1 MSDALVEL
9 ARKVAIS
16 ACVSL
21 GLMTVEFAWLLRD
34 EINVVWP
41 GVRIRNPYALTYV
54 LTRYLGLVG
63 QCFNVYFSLRIAS
76 GAITSPALCKMWFRY
91 QAITIQVLLA
101 AMECALMHR
110 IYALFLKNRWILAL
124 LVLLGTSQLASMFVS
139 ARLAIPQLAHSN
151 TCYVIKPHPST
162 IYFGATSMTPN
173 PAILFMLSWKY
184 LRLPV
189 TWTQSPFGHNLLR
202 DSTLSLV
209 AILGLLFVMI
219 LSNSGVMQTPVNGN
233 VLYYW
238 FFCTLWISLGRLIVN
253 HSKVVQVSREENV
266 LTQVE
271 VGQTSTWMSTESS
284 TTRHTRTA
292 DSHTIDLT
300 EAFHSTDAAEK
311 RSSRQRDELASCVDG
326 LERQSPRV
334 GTKEK
339 GIPLSPTCEESP
351 HVETKDNWIPVSPTD
366 EVGHR
371 HCCT

>member
-1 MSDALVEL
+1 MSDALVEV

-21 GLMTVEFAWLLRD
+21 GLMTVEFVWLLRD
-34 EINVVWP
+34 EFNVVWP
-41 GVRIRNPYALTYV
+41 GVRTRNPYALTYV
-54 LTRYLGLVG
+54 LTRYLGLAG

-91 QAITIQVLLA
+91 QAITVQILLA

-139 ARLAIPQLAHSN
+139 ARLAIPQLVHSG

-162 IYFGATSMTPN
+162 IYFGATSMTSN
-173 PAILFMLSWKY
+173 LAILFMLSWKY
-184 LRLPV
+184 LQLPV

-209 AILGLLFVMI
+209 AILGLLFAMI
-219 LSNSGVMQTPVNGN
+219 ISNAGVMQTPVNGN

-238 FFCTLWISLGRLIVN
+238 FYCTLWISLGRLIVN
-253 HSKVVQVSREENV
+253 HFKVDQVSREENV

-271 VGQTSTWMSTESS
+271 VGETSTWVSTESS

-300 EAFHSTDAAEK
+300 EVFHSTDVAEK
-311 RSSRQRDELASCVDG
+311 RSPRLRDELASCVG
-326 LERQSPRV
+326 RLERQSPRV

-339 GIPLSPTCEESP
+339 GIFISEGSP
-351 HVETKDNWIPVSPTD
+351 HVETEDDWIPVSPTD
-366 EVGHR
+366 EVEHR